1 MNRLL
6 QTIIVALGC
15 PLLLSNCATEAGNAR
30 LENRL
35 DRREQHVDSKLDRMS
50 IRGDARSSRWR
61 KMADWE
67 EQRYQQ
73 RWDDLMN

>member
-1 MNRLL
+1 MALL
-6 QTIIVALGC
+6 ALSCMLFSSCGSMS
-15 PLLLSNCATEAGNAR
+15 PEASNAR

-35 DRREQHVDSKLDRMS
+35 DRRGERTDNKLDRMS
-50 IRGDARSSRWR
+50 IRGDARSSRWQ

-73 RWDDLMN
+73 RWDDIMN